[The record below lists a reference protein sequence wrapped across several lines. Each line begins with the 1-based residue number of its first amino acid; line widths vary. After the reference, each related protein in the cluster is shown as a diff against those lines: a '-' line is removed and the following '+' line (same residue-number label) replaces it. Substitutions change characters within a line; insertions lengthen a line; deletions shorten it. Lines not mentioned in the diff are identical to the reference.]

1 MISFGNGTHS
11 SSPFDDS
18 EEPPEGLKNLI
29 KAIFGKPFPEGTSLN
44 SLNSF
49 QVLQVIEEVMYK
61 QDCSKF
67 NLTIKKEPTDDTLS
81 LHINLKA

>member
-1 MISFGNGTHS
+1 MISFGNGTRS

-44 SLNSF
+44 SLNSL

-61 QDCSKF
+61 
-67 NLTIKKEPTDDTLS
+67 
-81 LHINLKA
+81 NLKLYTWMYYNISQHTTMRGALIN